1 MSDVHI
7 GSIIKNVVNER
18 KASLTGMAEV
28 LDIHYGSISRVYN
41 NPSIQI
47 SQLEKLSKY
56 LQYDFFAVYSA
67 NLNLKTLP
75 ISHSEVKKS
84 ESEIL
89 LEEKMAENEALKKEI
104 AALKLEE
111 MKKEN
116 GYLKQINGLL
126 MKK

>member
-1 MSDVHI
+1 M
-7 GSIIKNVVNER
+7 
-18 KASLTGMAEV
+18 
-28 LDIHYGSISRVYN
+28 
-41 NPSIQI
+41 
-47 SQLEKLSKY
+47 
-56 LQYDFFAVYSA
+56 
-67 NLNLKTLP
+67 NLKTLP